1 MVGGCAAL
9 LEPLVAALQR
19 HVVSASKLHGDDT
32 PLPVLAP
39 GKGRTKTGRLW
50 VYVRDDRPMGG
61 EVAPAVWFAYAPD
74 RKGER
79 PQGHLKTFAGVLQ
92 ADGYAGF
99 EALYAS
105 GRVSEAACWAHARRK
120 YFDLHETTGSPQA
133 LYALQRIGELYDIE
147 RAIRGKPAEQRQ
159 QTRREQAG
167 PRLQALKHWMDQ
179 TLAATSAKSD
189 LGKAI
194 LYSARRWAALTRYA
208 DDGRLEIDNSAA
220 ERALR
225 CVALGRHNYLFA
237 GSDAGGERAAAMYS
251 LIGTAKL
258 NGMDP
263 QAYLRHVL
271 ERIAEHPVNRVD
283 ELLPWNV
290 AAQIER
296 DAAAQRL
303 AA

>member
-1 MVGGCAAL
+1 VI
-9 LEPLVAALQR
+9 
-19 HVVSASKLHGDDT
+19 SADKLHGDDT

-39 GKGRTKTGRLW
+39 GNGRTKTGRLW
-50 VYVRDDRPMGG
+50 VYVRDERPMGSD
-61 EVAPAVWFAYAPD
+61 APPAVWFEYAPD

-79 PQGHLKTFAGVLQ
+79 PQAHLKEFTGILQ

-99 EALYAS
+99 DVLYAS

-120 YFDLHETTGSPQA
+120 YFDLHTTTGSPQA
-133 LYALQRIGELYDIE
+133 RHALERIGELYAIE
-147 RAIRGKPAEQRQ
+147 RAIRGKPPDERRRIRQ
-159 QTRREQAG
+159 EQAA
-167 PRLQALKHWMDQ
+167 PRLAALKQWMDQ

-194 LYSARRWAALTRYA
+194 LYSAKRWTALTRYV
-208 DDGRLEIDNSAA
+208 DDGRIEIDNSAA

-225 CVALGRHNYLFA
+225 CVALGRHNFLFA

-271 ERIAEHPVNRVD
+271 ERIGDHPINRVD

-290 AAQIER
+290 AAAIQRETSE
-296 DAAAQRL
+296 QRL
-303 AA
+303 AT